1 MADSHLPHLLSPV
14 RLGALTLPNR
24 MVMAPLTRSRAG
36 EGDVPTPLIAEY
48 YRQRVTAGLL
58 ITEASQIS
66 AQAKGYPRT
75 PGILTEAQIEG
86 WRGVTRTVHE
96 AGGRIFL
103 QLWHTGRMSHPLVQ
117 PGGVLPVAP
126 SAVRPEGEIFTV
138 AGLKPFETPRALAIE
153 EIPGIV
159 ADFRHAAENAQR
171 AGFDG
176 IELHGANGYLIDQFL
191 RDGTNRRED
200 AYGGSV
206 ENRARFLREIVE
218 AVIPVFGA
226 ARTGVRLSPVF
237 PGYGMRDSD
246 PAATFGHAAE
256 MLGRYGL
263 AYLHGMQGGDP
274 GFDFT
279 AVLRR
284 RFGGTYIANC
294 GYDAGRAE
302 AAIAAGEA
310 DLVSF
315 GSLFL
320 ANPDLVE
327 RFRRGAALNA
337 PDPATF
343 YQGEEK
349 GYTDYPTLDAVT
361 A

>member
-1 MADSHLPHLLSPV
+1 
-14 RLGALTLPNR
+14 
-24 MVMAPLTRSRAG
+24 MAPLTRSRAG
-36 EGDVPTPLIAEY
+36 EGDVATPLVAEY
-48 YRQRVTAGLL
+48 YRQRVAAGLI
-58 ITEASQIS
+58 ITEASQVS

-75 PGILTEAQIEG
+75 PGIFTEAQVES
-86 WRGVTRTVHE
+86 WRGVTRSVHE

-103 QLWHTGRMSHPLVQ
+103 QLWHTGRLSHSLVQ

-126 SAVRPEGEIFTV
+126 SAVRPEGEIFTM
-138 AGLKPFETPRALAIE
+138 AGLKPFETPRALAVE
-153 EIPGIV
+153 EIPCIV
-159 ADFRHAAENAQR
+159 ADFRRAAENAQR

-176 IELHGANGYLIDQFL
+176 IELHAANGYLIDQFL

-206 ENRARFLREIVE
+206 ANRARFLQEIVE
-218 AVIPVFGA
+218 AVIPVFGGG
-226 ARTGVRLSPVF
+226 RTGVRLSPVF
-237 PGYGMRDSD
+237 PGYGMHDSD
-246 PAATFGHAAE
+246 PATTFGHAAE

-263 AYLHGMQGGDP
+263 AYLHGMQAGDP

-294 GYDAGRAE
+294 GYDAARAE
-302 AAIAAGEA
+302 AAIAAGDA

-327 RFRRGAALNA
+327 RFRRGAVLNA
-337 PDPATF
+337 PDPETF
-343 YQGEEK
+343 
-349 GYTDYPTLDAVT
+349 
-361 A
+361 